1 MQSALIVLAFGL
13 VMVLVEQWFP
23 GRPLERVHGWYVRAT
38 LLNVVQ
44 AAVAYLSTATWN
56 QWFPQ
61 FSLLHAGGH
70 GFLADAFVGY
80 VAITFVYYWWHRAR
94 HENPFLWRWLHQ
106 VHHSASRLEVM
117 TSFYKHPLEILING
131 VLSSAILYLLLGLNA
146 ESASLAFL
154 LTGIAELFYH
164 WNVRTPHWLGYVIQ
178 RPESHCVH
186 HKRGRH
192 RNNYSDLPIWDMLF
206 GTFEN
211 PRAQP
216 GECGFGPAVEQH
228 LAAMLVGRS
237 AFAARKPRPSRGR
250 ASEVAS

>member
-1 MQSALIVLAFGL
+1 MQSALIVLTFGL
-13 VMVLVEQWFP
+13 VMMLVEQWFP
-23 GRPLERVHGWYVRAT
+23 GRPLERVHGWYPRAT

-61 FSLLHAGGH
+61 FSLFHAGGH
-70 GFLADAFVGY
+70 GFLADALVGY

-154 LTGIAELFYH
+154 LTGIADSS
-164 WNVRTPHWLGYVIQ
+164 TT
-178 RPESHCVH
+178 
-186 HKRGRH
+186 
-192 RNNYSDLPIWDMLF
+192 
-206 GTFEN
+206 GT
-211 PRAQP
+211 
-216 GECGFGPAVEQH
+216 
-228 LAAMLVGRS
+228 S
-237 AFAARKPRPSRGR
+237 ARRIGS
-250 ASEVAS
+250 VM